1 MIRALL
7 PLLLSVGC
15 FGAEPTNLP
24 LLRLG
29 VKEAIKADARVPC
42 TARLLTPAGQGS
54 SDRSDSS
61 AQIKIRGASSQVY
74 EKKSF
79 SLKLTQETGWL
90 GLAKRREWVLNAAFV
105 DASMMRHKLSY
116 DLFRSLGTNAAP
128 RHAAA
133 SRFIEVE
140 LNGKYHGVYLLM
152 QPVDDRLV
160 GFPATFAA
168 TTAPALIYKAV
179 DHAANFGQPGHGG
192 FEQREP
198 DPEKQV
204 FWGPL
209 DELNRFVS
217 QATDQEFFDGTKGI
231 ATRID
236 VDNAID
242 FHLLV
247 LMTSN
252 LDGITKNYNLIR
264 AASTTATPNPKF
276 AFVPWDYDGTFG
288 RNWDGS
294 VVDAKTWLSNRL
306 FDRLLGNP
314 IYKAKYAQRWREL
327 RSKAFTTSNIGRMM
341 DENVSTLG
349 PAGLRNERRWK
360 QLNYADPQALTLA
373 NDVRQMKRWTASRLE
388 WLDAELARRT
398 RR

>member
-1 MIRALL
+1 MTRALL

-15 FGAEPTNLP
+15 FGAEPSNVP
-24 LLRLG
+24 LLRLE
-29 VKEAIKADARVPC
+29 VKDAIKADARVPC
-42 TARLLTPAGQGS
+42 SARLLTPPGQGS
-54 SDRSDSS
+54 SDRTENL
-61 AQIKIRGASSQVY
+61 AQIKIRGASSQAY

-79 SLKLTQETGWL
+79 SLKLTQEASWL
-90 GLAKRREWVLNAAFV
+90 GLAKHQEWVLNAAFV

-128 RHAAA
+128 RYAAA

-160 GFPATFAA
+160 GFQATSAP
-168 TTAPALIYKAV
+168 TTSPALIYKAV
-179 DHAANFGQPGHGG
+179 DHDANFGQPGHGG

-198 DPEKQV
+198 DPEKQA

-217 QATDQEFFDGTKGI
+217 QATDQEFFDTAKGI
-231 ATRID
+231 ASRLD

-276 AFVPWDYDGTFG
+276 SFVPWDYDGTFG
-288 RNWDGS
+288 RNWDS
-294 VVDAKTWLSNRL
+294 SPVDAKTWLSNRL

-314 IYKAKYAQRWREL
+314 LYKAKYAQRWREL
-327 RSKAFTTSNIGRMM
+327 RGKAFTTSNLGRMM
-341 DENVSTLG
+341 DENASTLG
-349 PAGLRNERRWK
+349 PAALRNERRWK

-373 NDVRQMKRWTASRLE
+373 NDIRQMKRWTASRLE
-388 WLDAELARRT
+388 WLDTELARRT
-398 RR
+398 RK